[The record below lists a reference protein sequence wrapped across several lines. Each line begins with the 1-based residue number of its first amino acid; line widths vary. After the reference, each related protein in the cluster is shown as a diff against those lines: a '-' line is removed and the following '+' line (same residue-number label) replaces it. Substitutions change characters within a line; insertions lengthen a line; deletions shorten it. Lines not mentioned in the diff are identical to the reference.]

1 MTDRFS
7 GCSDIFKVNHKRQ
20 GTSQMDENHYPP
32 GLRSLIML
40 QQPRPGKRQGHM
52 QGGGAL
58 WGCLC
63 FYACLVRLQ
72 LKFHHFFPPANI
84 NYTLKP
90 RTWMLPMQKS
100 NSAQH

>member
-20 GTSQMDENHYPP
+20 GTSQMEENHYPP

-52 QGGGAL
+52 QGGGGFGDAYVFMHV
-58 WGCLC
+58 W
-63 FYACLVRLQ
+63 
-72 LKFHHFFPPANI
+72 
-84 NYTLKP
+84 
-90 RTWMLPMQKS
+90 
-100 NSAQH
+100 